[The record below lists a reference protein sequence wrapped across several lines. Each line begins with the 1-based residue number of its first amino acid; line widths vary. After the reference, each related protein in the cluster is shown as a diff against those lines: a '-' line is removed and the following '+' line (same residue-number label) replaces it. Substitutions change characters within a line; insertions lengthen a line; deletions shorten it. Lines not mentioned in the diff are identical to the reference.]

1 MTMKFGRLIECN
13 LYTKIFFSKKIYA
26 KYRGESSP
34 RLFSEK
40 CKLAIYFDQ
49 HSEVLHRLLL
59 L

>member
-1 MTMKFGRLIECN
+1 MKFGRLIECN

-40 CKLAIYFDQ
+40 FKLTIYLDQ
-49 HSEVLHRLLL
+49 HSEVLYRLLL